1 MAASR
6 SLNEPVVMITFAAGC
21 AANGAFTMIANS
33 STNKTKKSNRFSLM
47 ASSDEVE
54 FRNRPEVNEI
64 VSLRQVRVLVEEI
77 VANAVYD
84 VCRLGSLF
92 E

>member
-1 MAASR
+1 MA
-6 SLNEPVVMITFAAGC
+6 F
-21 AANGAFTMIANS
+21 
-33 STNKTKKSNRFSLM
+33 
-47 ASSDEVE
+47 SDEVE

-84 VCRLGSLF
+84 LCRLGSLF